1 MKTLRIA
8 GVLMPA
14 SFLALLTACAT
25 GPLGSAAAP
34 ARNDALF
41 AQVERGMPEPAVTQL
56 LGRPDETM
64 RFPLSQN
71 EAWDYRYY
79 DGWGY
84 MAIFSVTFGPDGRV
98 ASTISNRINSGGDH
112 GSGSSH

>member
-1 MKTLRIA
+1 MKTLRLA
-8 GVLMPA
+8 G
-14 SFLALLTACAT
+14 ALLPACFLVLLGACAT
-25 GPLGSAAAP
+25 GPFASTGAAP
-34 ARNDALF
+34 RNDALF
-41 AQVERGMPEPAVTQL
+41 AQVARGMPEPEVAQL

-64 RFPLSQN
+64 RFPLSRS

-79 DGWGY
+79 DAWGY

-112 GSGSSH
+112 GSSH